1 MRKIKSLN
9 AKSTDQRNSITKSTL
24 DLEKARTIAVEKEIE
39 KYRIKKIPYDENYN
53 ENKEIEVSNKMTIEE
68 KDRNYLNSLIVA
80 TLNDKDKKRLSRMRN
95 QLDDIFQTKVSFDR
109 NQYITY
115 FRKGISVKDVK
126 PHIRETSK
134 VSFPCLQRKKI
145 VENKIVRS
153 NQDTDF
159 KQKFQTV
166 ILNRQKIFKNHHEI
180 INKELKVKLSC
191 T

>member
-1 MRKIKSLN
+1 MRNIKSIN
-9 AKSTDQRNSITKSTL
+9 AKSTEHRNSITKSTL
-24 DLEKARTIAVEKEIE
+24 EAEKARTIAVEKEIE
-39 KYRIKKIPYDENYN
+39 KYRIKKIPYDENYI

-80 TLNDKDKKRLSRMRN
+80 TLDDKDKKRLSRMRN
-95 QLDDIFQTKVSFDR
+95 QLDDIFQTKVSFDHTKY
-109 NQYITY
+109 QTY
-115 FRKGISVKDVK
+115 FRKGISLKDVK
-126 PHIRETSK
+126 PHVRESSK

-145 VENKIVRS
+145 VENKIVRI

-166 ILNRQKIFKNHHEI
+166 ILNRQKIFKNHHEM

-191 T
+191 M